1 MSEPALAMN
10 PSCEPPVAKVASGQS
25 VGRLPRTRP
34 AMPPILELSWEELME
49 ELRARRESSAPAE
62 APSIGS
68 LPRIPAPSS
77 SF

>member
-1 MSEPALAMN
+1 MSEPALATN
-10 PSCEPPVAKVASGQS
+10 PAASGQS
-25 VGRLPRTRP
+25 VGRLPRTRRP
-34 AMPPILELSWEELME
+34 IPPILELSWEELMA
-49 ELRARRESSAPAE
+49 ELRARRESSASVE